1 MLILPLGFLKNRKQK
16 LVIKNK
22 DRFGHITLAMTE
34 RYAHLASKNSQRT
47 VATLENF
54 LSQSKDWEVIDL
66 NR

>member
-1 MLILPLGFLKNRKQK
+1 MLILPLGFLKKRKQK

-22 DRFGHITLAMTE
+22 DRFGHSTLAMTE
-34 RYAHLASKNSQRT
+34 RYAHLAPNNSLRT

-54 LSQSKDWEVIDL
+54 LGQSKDWEVFDL